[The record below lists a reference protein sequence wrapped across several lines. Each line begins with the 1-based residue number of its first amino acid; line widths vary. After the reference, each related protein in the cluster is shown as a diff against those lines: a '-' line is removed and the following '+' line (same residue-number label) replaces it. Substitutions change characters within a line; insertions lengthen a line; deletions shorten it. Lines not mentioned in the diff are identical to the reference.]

1 MIHFDPETIEKLR
14 AMGPRKAYDHI
25 CQTVH
30 QIPGGASSEEFQQ
43 AFETMVDHGVLS
55 WEQIEEYETA

>member
-1 MIHFDPETIEKLR
+1 MIDFDAETIEKLR
-14 AMGPRKAYDHI
+14 AMGPRRAYEQI
-25 CQTVH
+25 RQTVH

-43 AFETMVDHGVLS
+43 AFETLVEHGVLS